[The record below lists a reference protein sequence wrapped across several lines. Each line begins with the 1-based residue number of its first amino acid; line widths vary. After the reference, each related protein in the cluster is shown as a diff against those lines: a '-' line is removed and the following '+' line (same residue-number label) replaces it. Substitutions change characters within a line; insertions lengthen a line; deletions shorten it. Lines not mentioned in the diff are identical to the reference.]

1 MPTAD
6 RTTIKAAIDELIT
19 KFRANLVA
27 DPPTAGK
34 PFRRVAVGDTGTD
47 TFARPFLSI
56 AVSRTRSLGAVD
68 DDRVIEVGTTL
79 RIVTDVTAADA
90 HGDALDQT
98 GAVED
103 YLDAIAD
110 TGVLD
115 GAEGPSDRVWSFDYP
130 RSTTGAR
137 VVTASAALTLVVKV
151 ERSRNRVPAA

>member
-1 MPTAD
+1 MATAD

-27 DPPTAGK
+27 DPMTASK
-34 PFRRVAVGDTGTD
+34 PFRRVVVGDAGTD

-56 AVSRTRSLGAVD
+56 TVSRTRSLGAVD

-90 HGDALDQT
+90 HGDALDQI

-115 GAEGPSDRVWSFDYP
+115 GAEGPGDRVWSLDYP

-137 VVTASAALTLVVKV
+137 VVTASATLTLVVKV
-151 ERSRNRVPAA
+151 ERSQNRVPAA